1 MGSPDDPCLKRKIY
15 VLVSLTPATNFLSG
29 RGRTPSFAVAQGSS
43 LDPPLR
49 CDASAAVSL
58 GKRGRVSFVAL
69 S

>member
-1 MGSPDDPCLKRKIY
+1 MQWAVRM
-15 VLVSLTPATNFLSG
+15 TPALKGKFTFWSPATTFLSG
-29 RGRTPSFAVAQGSS
+29 RERTPSSAVAQGSS